1 MTIIIVFELLIFLF
15 LYCIARIKV
24 AQIPPDTLLH
34 RLRRNATWIDSLSD
48 EELDAMTYCTCFLGV
63 PDPWCPMHGEF
74 PPYVFGHGACNT
86 GVAVAASE
94 ESDVAPREAQKTRCQ
109 RCGKVA
115 ADVQPSYGLCKL
127 PERHLLCD
135 GCYAELVADLQRKAC
150 PDLPQQDGDPVKRR
164 AHMNKT
170 AGSEWQGSAIQ
181 SEILAMLV
189 PGQWLTLVG
198 ASMPNGGAYSLS
210 VRDDEVPGSNIIAV
224 TDEELLVKLRSVKG
238 QFAYLA
244 YPVFCY
250 EHLLAGGGTDI
261 ITDERTHLAWRGTGR
276 PSWIA
281 MGPGIR
287 GAAR

>member
-135 GCYAELVADLQRKAC
+135 GCYAELVTDLQRRAC
-150 PDLPQQDGDPVKRR
+150 PDLPQQD
-164 AHMNKT
+164 
-170 AGSEWQGSAIQ
+170 
-181 SEILAMLV
+181 LAERGGFEPPIPFRVCRFSRPEPSTTRPPLRLL
-189 PGQWLTLVG
+189 LTTFL
-198 ASMPNGGAYSLS
+198 
-210 VRDDEVPGSNIIAV
+210 
-224 TDEELLVKLRSVKG
+224 LRSS
-238 QFAYLA
+238 
-244 YPVFCY
+244 
-250 EHLLAGGGTDI
+250 D
-261 ITDERTHLAWRGTGR
+261 R
-276 PSWIA
+276 
-281 MGPGIR
+281 
-287 GAAR
+287 